1 MSEPANAHDSEGVG
15 DDADAL
21 GGGGA
26 LGGDGAT
33 RSALL
38 IDWGGVLTTNLFAS
52 FHAFCLAAEIDPQKL
67 MGRFKSDPEARE
79 LLVALEKGKLD
90 EREFEQKFA
99 ALLEVEPDGLVD
111 GLFAGV
117 GPDEAMVNAVRLTHA
132 AGLRTALVSN
142 SWGVHR
148 YPHDLFDEL
157 FDGVVISAEEGIR
170 KPSRRMYELGA
181 ERAGV
186 APEACVY
193 VDDLPFNLTPAEELG
208 MATVHH
214 TSADTTI
221 PELERLL
228 GLALA
233 YRSDHS
239 RRRDARTALQKG
251 CPCYGHKVNVAEQRS
266 VGLSAPPSSSPA
278 PPRTAASALCP
289 AAWCHRA
296 CRGRSAVRASAPAS
310 A

>member
-1 MSEPANAHDSEGVG
+1 VG
-15 DDADAL
+15 ED
-21 GGGGA
+21 
-26 LGGDGAT
+26 AT

-79 LLVALEKGKLD
+79 LLVSLEKGKLD

-117 GPDEAMVNAVRLTHA
+117 GPDEAMVNAVRMTHA

-148 YPHDLFDEL
+148 YPHDLFEEL

-193 VDDLPFNLTPAEELG
+193 VDDLPFNLAPAEELG

-228 GLALA
+228 GLAL
-233 YRSDHS
+233 
-239 RRRDARTALQKG
+239 RD
-251 CPCYGHKVNVAEQRS
+251 PVA
-266 VGLSAPPSSSPA
+266 
-278 PPRTAASALCP
+278 
-289 AAWCHRA
+289 
-296 CRGRSAVRASAPAS
+296 
-310 A
+310 